1 MIGAMNTTN
10 SIDPQEFPAIATPK
24 DIERILGIPQATLAQ
39 DRYLKRGLPYTK
51 IGNRVRYLRA
61 DILAYLHA
69 HRAEM
74 RD

>member
-1 MIGAMNTTN
+1 MTATN
-10 SIDPQEFPAIATPK
+10 SIDPQEFPVIATPD
-24 DIERILGIPQATLAQ
+24 DIERILGIPKATLAQ

-61 DILAYLHA
+61 DVLAYLDA

-74 RD
+74 RE

>member
-1 MIGAMNTTN
+1 MTTTN
-10 SIDPQEFPAIATPK
+10 DTESQGLPAFATPD
-24 DIERILGIPQATLAQ
+24 DIERILGIPKATLAQ

-61 DILAYLHA
+61 DVLAYLDA

-74 RD
+74 RE